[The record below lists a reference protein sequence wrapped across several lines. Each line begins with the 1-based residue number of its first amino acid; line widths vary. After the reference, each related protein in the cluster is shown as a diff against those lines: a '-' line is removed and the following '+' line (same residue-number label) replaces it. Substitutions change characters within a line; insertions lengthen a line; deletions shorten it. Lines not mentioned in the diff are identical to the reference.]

1 MSFFGKLFG
10 RKPQNESDPRVDVTV
25 WKTGPAFVGAVLFSQ
40 FMRGDRVLVSDK
52 EVQNI
57 VNKTRAAYRDIV
69 ELWVDLYVV
78 WLLRLLSSSVYGGE
92 FARNVMAEAYGRI
105 AANEDR
111 LPGIEAVAEGMKY
124 WFKVLDDAAQQ
135 AIKNPVK
142 MKGEEVPPVYFIA
155 LAFMARDRS
164 SPYANST
171 SAEFDGW
178 DLEVA
183 VALTEAQDISKARID
198 KLLQDAGRPPR

>member
-10 RKPQNESDPRVDVTV
+10 RKPQNESDRGVDVTV
-25 WKTGPAFVGAVLFSQ
+25 WKTGPASVGAVLLSQ
-40 FMRGDRVLVSDK
+40 FTRGDRVLVSDK

-57 VNKTRAAYRDIV
+57 VNKTRAAYRDVV

-78 WLLRLLSSSVYGGE
+78 WLLRLLSSSVYGKD

-111 LPGIEAVAEGMKY
+111 LPGVEAVAEGMKY
-124 WFKVLDDAAQQ
+124 WFKMLDDAAQQ

-142 MKGEEVPPVYFIA
+142 MKGEEVPVVYFIA
-155 LAFMARDRS
+155 LAFQVRMQIPHPQSSTDGTLRWRWRS
-164 SPYANST
+164 PKRKT
-171 SAEFDGW
+171 SRR
-178 DLEVA
+178 LE
-183 VALTEAQDISKARID
+183 
-198 KLLQDAGRPPR
+198 

>member
-111 LPGIEAVAEGMKY
+111 LPGIEAVAEGIKY
-124 WFKVLDDAAQQ
+124 WFKVLDGAAQQ